1 MITLLYVPR
10 FANGGDEMA
19 MNAEIGLY
27 LQFDVRNGIPK
38 NCPGLEKFTL
48 RKYLKSNLIQ
58 LHTNEVLYWL
68 YVTVTTM

>member
-1 MITLLYVPR
+1 
-10 FANGGDEMA
+10 MA

-58 LHTNEVLYWL
+58 LHTNEVLY
-68 YVTVTTM
+68 